1 MSDKSIPVRVAVRI
15 RPLVQKEKDEG
26 SQQFVNKV
34 PNHPQVTIKGSNE
47 AFTFDY
53 VFGPDESQSQ
63 VYETA
68 VTKIVGK
75 IFKGYNVT
83 ILAYGQTGSGKTF
96 SMGTADTTST
106 SNSVIS
112 QNSGIIQRAV
122 KDLFLKID
130 QDSSITFEINVS
142 FLEVFKSY
150 FSLNML
156 TKFCLLALHGK
167 SV

>member
-1 MSDKSIPVRVAVRI
+1 MAGTISPTFQLGGRSGWSSQRRFGLRCHPCGPCFFKILSQTVSFLFEKLCFLA
-15 RPLVQKEKDEG
+15 PLACILRDILKE
-26 SQQFVNKV
+26 
-34 PNHPQVTIKGSNE
+34 
-47 AFTFDY
+47 
-53 VFGPDESQSQ
+53 
-63 VYETA
+63 
-68 VTKIVGK
+68 
-75 IFKGYNVT
+75 YNVT

-130 QDSSITFEINVS
+130 QDSNITFEINVS